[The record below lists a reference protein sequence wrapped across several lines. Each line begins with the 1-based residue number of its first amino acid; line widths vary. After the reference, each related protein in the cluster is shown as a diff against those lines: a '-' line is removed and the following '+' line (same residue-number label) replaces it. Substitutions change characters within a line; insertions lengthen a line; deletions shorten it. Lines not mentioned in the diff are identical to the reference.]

1 MLLLL
6 IDVAPLYVGVLSLVL
21 VLLYSFLCPSSANS
35 LLLLVCVMFP
45 GHIHL
50 YLKYISSIQRKSY
63 HLHSAYNNIRFC
75 FSAEQGA
82 KLYWNY
88 SHIVCFDFS
97 VLFPSR
103 IPFDA
108 INCFHSDLE
117 MKAAAQFK
125 AARQE
130 INKYIISIIHRS

>member
-1 MLLLL
+1 ML
-6 IDVAPLYVGVLSLVL
+6 PLYVGVLSLVL
-21 VLLYSFLCPSSANS
+21 VLLYSSLLPSLAKS

-63 HLHSAYNNIRFC
+63 HLHSAYSNIRFC